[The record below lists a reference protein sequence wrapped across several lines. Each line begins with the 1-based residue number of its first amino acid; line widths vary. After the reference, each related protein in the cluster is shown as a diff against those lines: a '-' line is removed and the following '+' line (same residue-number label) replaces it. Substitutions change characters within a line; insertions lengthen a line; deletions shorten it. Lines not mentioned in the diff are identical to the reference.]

1 MQGVFFLL
9 GGKMHIQEDEI
20 VNEADGR
27 IVVVVQTLNEVLAN
41 EAEQFFSVMDSTEL
55 VLPEY
60 NK

>member
-1 MQGVFFLL
+1 
-9 GGKMHIQEDEI
+9 MHIQEDEI